1 MEEDLRPRLI
11 PVPPEEA
18 ERRALGGFGLG
29 LGILLLVFAWRARAH
44 GHSPAALAVLAC
56 ASALLSRVR
65 PSAFGP
71 LYRVWM
77 PAAAVLARANLW
89 LVCGILYYLVVTP
102 YGLLLRALGL
112 SPLALKLREKD
123 SYWEEKPP
131 RDPVESSRNI
141 F

>member
-11 PVPPEEA
+11 PAAPGEA

-29 LGILLLVFAWRARAH
+29 LGILLSVLAWRAHAH
-44 GHSPAALAVLAC
+44 GRSPAVLAGLAA

-71 LYRVWM
+71 LYRLWM
-77 PAAAVLARANLW
+77 PVVAVLARASTW
-89 LVCGILYYLVVTP
+89 LVCAILYYLVVTP
-102 YGLLLRALGL
+102 YGLLLRAAGL
-112 SPLALKLREKD
+112 SPLALALREKD
-123 SYWEEKPP
+123 SYWEEKAP